1 MIHRFIPYIRKN
13 KLKIVKHEIL
23 LQKLVY
29 LLHKMDLLPQQI
41 SLKLLHLDIYTAY
54 FKLQHQI
61 MTFRCKMAAFRGH
74 LDGAN

>member
-1 MIHRFIPYIRKN
+1 M
-13 KLKIVKHEIL
+13 KIVKLEIL
-23 LQKLVY
+23 LQRLEN
-29 LLHKMDLLPQQI
+29 LLHEIDLLQQQI
-41 SLKLLHLDIYTAY
+41 SLKLLYLDIYTAY

>member
-1 MIHRFIPYIRKN
+1 M
-13 KLKIVKHEIL
+13 KIVELEIL
-23 LQKLVY
+23 LQSLAY
-29 LLHKMDLLPQQI
+29 LLHKIDLLQQQI
-41 SLKLLHLDIYTAY
+41 SLKLLYLDIYTAY